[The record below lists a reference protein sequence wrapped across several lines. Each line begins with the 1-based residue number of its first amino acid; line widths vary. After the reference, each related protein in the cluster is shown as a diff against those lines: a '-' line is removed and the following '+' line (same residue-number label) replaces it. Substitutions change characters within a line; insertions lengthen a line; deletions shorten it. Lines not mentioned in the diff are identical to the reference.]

1 MKNKDSKQYALYPQN
16 DQLKLPLELNS
27 LIPENAPV
35 RLLSQVLEEPDYTN
49 LFKTYSTQGRKF
61 RISPVILFKWIVFG
75 YLEHHYSSRSI
86 AQACRRDVH
95 FMWLLEGH
103 EPPSHQ
109 LIHDFRKHR
118 LTPDILE
125 DLFYQFIEKLIE
137 ADEIELKYW
146 FIDGTKIEANANRYT
161 FTWKNRFLK
170 TKLN

>member
-1 MKNKDSKQYALYPQN
+1 MSSTIMKNKYSKQYALYPQN

-95 FMWLLEGH
+95 FM
-103 EPPSHQ
+103 
-109 LIHDFRKHR
+109 
-118 LTPDILE
+118 
-125 DLFYQFIEKLIE
+125 
-137 ADEIELKYW
+137 
-146 FIDGTKIEANANRYT
+146 
-161 FTWKNRFLK
+161 
-170 TKLN
+170 